1 MPVRENQRLFFGK
14 VWKYFLKV
22 LLTTILQFR
31 HTVLRIFIIMQRE
44 ILDTRQKAIRINLD
58 PRWYGTFAEIGA
70 GQEVVRWFFHVGG
83 AAGTISKSISAYDMT
98 VSDAI
103 YGECDRYVSRSR
115 LENML
120 TYEHHL
126 NIQRLQETRGD
137 DTAFFV
143 FSDTVAALSY
153 KGTNECHGWMGV
165 RFQARPRDEDSQ
177 ILMHVRMLDKEN
189 ALQQEAL
196 GIVGVNLLYGA
207 FFLHQDPEMV
217 IESLLDG
224 LSTDRVEIDVI
235 EFSGIEFRNVDN
247 RLMSLKL
254 VELGLTD
261 AAMFSSTGE
270 VLQPSEVLY
279 KHPVLVERGSFRP
292 ISYVHD
298 DMLECALKKFS
309 EDEDVQGK
317 EVVQIMELTMH
328 KLMAM
333 DGEVE
338 PKDFLARA
346 DLLAATGRTVLISD
360 FFEYHRLA
368 GYLSRYTKE
377 KIALTMG
384 AGSLLELFDRKYYE
398 NLDGGLVEACGYL
411 FKTDLTMYIYPY
423 RDPETQILMMV
434 DNLPI
439 QPEIRHL
446 YEHFVSNG
454 QIIQLDNYNPEYLLI
469 FTHDIVNR
477 INNQDPSWE
486 DMVPPTVA
494 KIIKQR
500 QFFGFKRTAKL

>member
-1 MPVRENQRLFFGK
+1 MA
-14 VWKYFLKV
+14 
-22 LLTTILQFR
+22 
-31 HTVLRIFIIMQRE
+31 RE
-44 ILDTRQKAIRINLD
+44 ILDTRQKALRINLD

-70 GQEVVRWFFHVGG
+70 GQEVVRWFFRTGG

-103 YGECDRYVSRSR
+103 YGECDRYVSRPR
-115 LENML
+115 LEGML

-143 FSDTVAALSY
+143 FSDTVSALSY

-177 ILMHVRMLDKEN
+177 IIMHVRMLDKEN

-207 FFLHQDPEMV
+207 FFLHQEPEQV
-217 IESLLDG
+217 LESLLDG
-224 LSTDRVEIDVI
+224 LTTDRVEIDLI

-254 VELGLTD
+254 VQLGLTE
-261 AAMFSSTGE
+261 AAMFSASGE

-279 KHPVLVERGSFRP
+279 KKPVLVERGSFRP
-292 ISYVHD
+292 VCYVHH
-298 DMLECALKKFS
+298 DMLECAYEKFS
-309 EDEDVQGK
+309 QESGVNGE
-317 EVVQIMELTMH
+317 EVIQLMELTMH
-328 KLMAM
+328 KLMAF

-346 DLLAATGRTVLISD
+346 DLLASTGRTVLVSD

-368 GYLSRYTKE
+368 SYLSRYTKE

-384 AGSLLELFDRKYYE
+384 AGSLLELFDKRYYD
-398 NLDGGLVEACGYL
+398 NLDGGIVEACGYL
-411 FKTDLTMYIYPY
+411 FKTDLKLYIYPFQ
-423 RDPETQILMMV
+423 DPVTGILTKV

-439 QPEIRHL
+439 QQQLQKL
-446 YEHFVSNG
+446 YEYLVDNG
-454 QIIQLDNYNPEYLLI
+454 QIVQLEGYNPDYLHI
-469 FTHDIVNR
+469 FTRDILER
-477 INNQDPSWE
+477 IKNQDMEWE
-486 DMVPPTVA
+486 EMVPPTVA

-500 QFFGFKRTAKL
+500 QFFGYKRNARM

>member
-1 MPVRENQRLFFGK
+1 MA
-14 VWKYFLKV
+14 
-22 LLTTILQFR
+22 
-31 HTVLRIFIIMQRE
+31 RE
-44 ILDTRQKAIRINLD
+44 IIDTRQKAIRINLD

-70 GQEVVRWFFHVGG
+70 GQEVVRWFFRVGG
-83 AAGTISKSISAYDMT
+83 AAGTIAKSISAYDMT

-103 YGECDRYVSRSR
+103 YGECDRYVSRAR

-120 TYEHHL
+120 THEHHL
-126 NIQRLQETRGD
+126 NLQRLQDTRGD

-143 FSDTVAALSY
+143 FANTVSALSY

-165 RFQARPRDEDSQ
+165 RYQARPHDEDSQ
-177 ILMHVRMLDKEN
+177 IIMHVRMLDKEN

-207 FFLHQDPEMV
+207 FFLHQDPEV
-217 IESLLDG
+217 LIESLLDN
-224 LSTDRVEIDVI
+224 LNTDRVEIDLI

-261 AAMFSSTGE
+261 AAMFSATGE

-279 KHPVLVERGSFRP
+279 KRPVLVERGSFRP
-292 ISYVHD
+292 VCYVHH
-298 DMLECALKKFS
+298 DMLESAMEHFTK
-309 EDEDVQGK
+309 EPDVQGK
-317 EVVQIMELTMH
+317 EVLQLMELTMH
-328 KLMAM
+328 KLMAF

-346 DLLAATGRTVLISD
+346 DLLASTGRTVLVSD

-368 GYLSRYTKE
+368 TYLSKYTKE

-384 AGSLLELFDRKYYE
+384 AGSLMEIFDRNYYKD
-398 NLDGGLVEACGYL
+398 LDGGILEASGYL
-411 FKTDLTMYIYPY
+411 FKTDLKIYVYPFQ
-423 RDPETQILMMV
+423 DPATGVLTKV
-434 DNLPI
+434 DNLPLS
-439 QPEIRHL
+439 PELDPL
-446 YEHFVSNG
+446 YNYLVSNG
-454 QIIQLDNYNPEYLLI
+454 HIEQLNNYNEKYLHI
-469 FTHDIVNR
+469 FTRDILRR
-477 INNQDPSWE
+477 IQEQDSSWE
-486 DMVPPTVA
+486 AMVPDTVA

-500 QFFGFKRTAKL
+500 QFFGYKRNPRM